1 MSVVVF
7 LFVIAAGFLVVSL
20 VGPYRLYWRAR
31 PLAAGQPSDAALAV
45 GRVAAFGIAGVF
57 LFGACSV
64 LDGVDKESWSAGEVR
79 EAAEKVSSALGN
91 EPQLPGS
98 SADGYTSPIEAEFM
112 RAGEGRGPS
121 YAVSVERVGGAH
133 DYEVSAGG
141 AGSSVCLHVTETE
154 SAGGGVF
161 VPGANGGSSDSLARY
176 DLTTTVDDGPC

>member
-1 MSVVVF
+1 MSVVFF
-7 LFVIAAGFLVVSL
+7 LFVIAATFLVVSL

-31 PLAAGQPSDAALAV
+31 PRAAGQQSDAALAV
-45 GRVAAFGIAGVF
+45 GRVAAFGFAGVF

-79 EAAEKVSSALGN
+79 EAAEKVPCALSD
-91 EPQLPGS
+91 EPRLPGS
-98 SADGYTSPIEAEFM
+98 SADGYASLIEAEFM
-112 RAGEGRGPS
+112 RAGEGQGPS

-141 AGSSVCLHVTETE
+141 ADSSVCLHVTETK
-154 SAGGGVF
+154 SADGGVF
-161 VPGANGGSSDSLARY
+161 VPGANGDSSNSLARY